1 MGMDPF
7 SSIAEAA
14 GSVAS
19 SAMGMASARNQRKF
33 QEKMSNTAHQREVA
47 DLRKAGLNPIL
58 SAGGSGAST
67 PIGTMFTPDNPLRG
81 FAGNLQN
88 AKRVSNET
96 KLNEEVLKTQQT
108 TQNLNS
114 AAATREASQT
124 KLNGAQLG
132 AIAAS
137 IKRDSALTNVA
148 TAQEQGIRSENE
160 IKAKDAQIYNTPYV
174 GTALRVAEKLAPMTN
189 SGLSLFNILK
199 TTTRSDVPKLP
210 KLKTEKGSSGD
221 SNYYQYLEKTK

>member
-1 MGMDPF
+1 MGIDPF
-7 SSIAEAA
+7 SSVAEAV

-33 QEKMSNTAHQREVA
+33 QEKMSNTAHQREVT

-67 PIGTMFTPDNPLRG
+67 PIGTMFTPDNPLKG
-81 FAGNLQN
+81 FAANLQN

-96 KLNEEVLKTQQT
+96 KLNEEAVKTQQT

-114 AAATREASQT
+114 AAAKREASQS
-124 KLNGAQLG
+124 KLNDAQLG
-132 AIAAS
+132 AVAAS
-137 IKRDSALTNVA
+137 IKRDNALSNVA
-148 TAQEQGIRSENE
+148 SAQEQGILSENE
-160 IKAKDAQIYNTPYV
+160 IKAKDAMIYNTPYV

-189 SGLSLFNILK
+189 SGLSLFNFLK
-199 TTTRSDVPKLP
+199 NPMRSPNLP
-210 KLKTEKGSSGD
+210 KF
-221 SNYYQYLEKTK
+221 NLEKTK